1 MCSYGPHFRLVP
13 KATIAKI
20 VFALTFFLVL
30 PVSTLAA
37 TLSFSPASGSYLVGS
52 TVTVSV
58 YSNSGGVALNAL
70 SGVVVYPNDVLEVIS
85 ISKNQSIISLW
96 VQEPSFS
103 NSAGTIN
110 FEGIVL
116 NPGYIGSNGKVLSV
130 TFRVKAAGQPTLVF
144 SSGSILANDGEGSE
158 ILTSKG
164 QAQFTTV
171 PATVVA
177 PDVGELLTVPEQ
189 TTESSENETVGVTP
203 QVLSDTHPQNT
214 WSKETTGV
222 FNFILTDEVTAMR
235 LLIDSE
241 PLTTPVITY
250 APPIVTREIRDLE
263 DGVSYLHIQYKT
275 ATGWGE
281 VVHYKLQIDTVVPET
296 VSVKE
301 LSPGIFL
308 FRAHDSGSEISHY
321 EVQIDGGETIKFI
334 DDGSQIFA
342 VPTQTPGAHVML
354 VKVFDVAGNFVTTSL
369 DFVTT
374 VPLSTQGLDQAVSE
388 NATYQNGLLYTGA
401 AVITILSIIIPLIA
415 LILLLTALLYFTWR
429 AHGGLR
435 RKIDRE
441 VLEAKLIVHKA
452 FALLRSDLE
461 LDITTLKKA
470 SVKRKL
476 TREEAKI
483 LKRLQKNLDE
493 AEGVIGKELSDI
505 EKVADA

>member
-1 MCSYGPHFRLVP
+1 MRSYVAHFRLVP

-37 TLSFSPASGSYLVGS
+37 TLSFSPALGSYPVGS

-70 SGVVVYPNDVLEVIS
+70 SGVVAYPNDLLEVIS

-116 NPGYIGSNGKVLSV
+116 NPGYIGSNGRVLTI

-177 PDVGELLTVPEQ
+177 PVVGNPVTVPEQ
-189 TTESSENETVGVTP
+189 TTESSENETIGVTP

-222 FNFILTDEVTAMR
+222 FNFILTDEVTAVR

-250 APPIVTREIRDLE
+250 APPIEMREIRDLE

-281 VVHYKLQIDTVVPET
+281 VVHYKLQIDTVVPDS
-296 VSVKE
+296 VSAKE
-301 LSPGIFL
+301 LLPGIFL

-334 DDGSQIFA
+334 DDGSHVFA
-342 VPTQTPGAHVML
+342 TPAQTPGTHTL
-354 VKVFDVAGNFVTTSL
+354 QVKAVDLAGNFTSTSL
-369 DFVTT
+369 NFVTPASPS
-374 VPLSTQGLDQAVSE
+374 VEDRNQDLSQYSIF
-388 NATYQNGLLYTGA
+388 QNRFLYTGA
-401 AVITILSIIIPLIA
+401 AIITILSVVIPFIA
-415 LILLLTALLYFTWR
+415 LILLLVILLYVAWR
-429 AHGGLR
+429 AHGGLKR
-435 RKIDRE
+435 HIDKE
-441 VLEAKLIVHKA
+441 VSEAKLIVHKA

-461 LDITTLKKA
+461 VDIATLKKA
-470 SVKRKL
+470 SSKRVL

-493 AEGVIGKELSDI
+493 AEEVIGKELSDI